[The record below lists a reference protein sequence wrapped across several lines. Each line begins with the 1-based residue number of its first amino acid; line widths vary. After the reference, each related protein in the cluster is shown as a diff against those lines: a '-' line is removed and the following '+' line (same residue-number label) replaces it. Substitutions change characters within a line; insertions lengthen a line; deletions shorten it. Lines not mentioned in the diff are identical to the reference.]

1 MKTKALAVQPIPE
14 MTENRAK
21 RCQVPGRSPSSHQR
35 CPARL
40 GLLVL
45 LIVAAGCSSAKNAG
59 GGPGTSM
66 QGTWTVTGNLNPNAT
81 YQVVFVSSPCSVT
94 TPVGTFS
101 VQGPV
106 CFTANNNIGQGSIS
120 GTGIP
125 NSSKNTGQGV
135 LIGVAANPVPSG
147 GVFNL
152 LFVAG
157 DASGTVV
164 EFTGVGSVTNGTM
177 TGNGSCSTS
186 TPICQGMSSTIS
198 GTHQ

>member
-1 MKTKALAVQPIPE
+1 VKRILILMSIVFAV
-14 MTENRAK
+14 
-21 RCQVPGRSPSSHQR
+21 
-35 CPARL
+35 
-40 GLLVL
+40 
-45 LIVAAGCSSAKNAG
+45 GCSSTKNPGG

-66 QGTWTVTGNLNPNAT
+66 QGTWTVTGNLNPNAS
-81 YQVVFVSSPCSVT
+81 YQVVLVSSPCSVT

-101 VQGPV
+101 VPGPV

-135 LIGVAANPVPSG
+135 LIGVAVNPVPSG
-147 GVFNL
+147 GAFNV
-152 LFVAG
+152 LFVAA
-157 DASGTVV
+157 DASGTVA
-164 EFTGVGSVTNGTM
+164 EFTGSGTVTNGTM

-198 GTHQ
+198 GTLH

>member
-1 MKTKALAVQPIPE
+1 MVML
-14 MTENRAK
+14 M
-21 RCQVPGRSPSSHQR
+21 
-35 CPARL
+35 
-40 GLLVL
+40 LVL
-45 LIVAAGCSSAKNAG
+45 VFTAGCSSSSNNTG

-106 CFTANNNIGQGSIS
+106 CFTANNNSGQGSIS

-125 NSSKNTGQGV
+125 SSSKNNGQGV

-147 GVFNL
+147 GAFNL

-157 DASGTVV
+157 DANGTVV
-164 EFTGVGSVTNGTM
+164 EFTGGGTVTDGTM

-198 GTHQ
+198 GTQH

>member
-1 MKTKALAVQPIPE
+1 MKRILIFILISIVFAV
-14 MTENRAK
+14 
-21 RCQVPGRSPSSHQR
+21 
-35 CPARL
+35 
-40 GLLVL
+40 
-45 LIVAAGCSSAKNAG
+45 GCSSTKNAG

-66 QGTWTVTGNLNPNAT
+66 QGTWTITGNLNPNAS
-81 YQVVFVSSPCSVT
+81 YQVVVVSSPCSVT

-125 NSSKNTGQGV
+125 NSSKNSGQGV

-147 GVFNL
+147 GAFNV

-164 EFTGVGSVTNGTM
+164 EFTGSGTITNGTM

-186 TPICQGMSSTIS
+186 TPICAGMSSTIS
-198 GTHQ
+198 GTLQ